1 LKLPSILF
9 VSTMDG
15 DPWGGSEELWSR
27 TALDLASRGFSVA
40 ASVVGW
46 EPPHPRA
53 LELAKGG
60 IDLSFRPLRYPPW
73 KRVLRRVRSRWK
85 SPLVLEVE
93 RQIHLGEPALV
104 VLSDGGAFPNVELLE
119 MCVAGGVRFVTI
131 GQSNSESWWLTDD
144 IAERFR
150 ATLPKAL
157 RCFFVSQANRRLAM
171 KQLGCELPNAEVV
184 WNPFNIEFSAAPRF
198 PTYSEDKGLL
208 LACVARLHPPS
219 KGQDILL
226 EALASPIW
234 ADRKWRLHLCGEGKM
249 RDGLERMTRQFG
261 ISDRVVMAG
270 HIPVDKIWTENQVLV
285 MPSRYEGLP
294 LAIVEAMLCGR
305 TIVATDVAGNSEIID
320 DGVTG
325 FLAKAPTAAALFEAL
340 ERLWMRR
347 AQVEDI
353 GRVAAARI
361 RQLVPPDPIEVFSR
375 KLRQMIQQERS
386 ANAKS
391 VGAIDKIPRLRGE
404 APEQ

>member
-1 LKLPSILF
+1 LKLPGILF

-15 DPWGGSEELWSR
+15 SPWGGCEELWSR

-46 EPPHPRA
+46 EPRHPRV

-60 IDLSFRPLRYPPW
+60 IDLNFRPLRYPSW
-73 KRVLRRVRSRWK
+73 KRALRRARSRWK

-93 RQIHLGEPALV
+93 RQIRLKVPALV

-131 GQSNSESWWLTDD
+131 GQANSESSWMKDD
-144 IAERFR
+144 VAERFR

-157 RCFFVSQANRRLAM
+157 RCFFVSQANSRLAM
-171 KQLGCELPNAEVV
+171 KQLGCELPNAEIV
-184 WNPFNIEFSAAPRF
+184 WNPFNVEFDTAPPY
-198 PTYSEDKGLL
+198 PTYSEEQGLL

-234 ADRKWRLHLCGEGKM
+234 ADRNWRLHLYGEGNM
-249 RDGLERMTRQFG
+249 RDGVERMTRQFG
-261 ISDRVVMAG
+261 LSDRVVLAG
-270 HIPVDKIWTENQVLV
+270 HVPVDKIWAANQVLV

-305 TIVATDVAGNSEIID
+305 TIVATDVAGNSEVMD

-325 FLAKAPTAAALFEAL
+325 FLASAPTVPALLEAL
-340 ERLWMRR
+340 ERLWTRR
-347 AQVEDI
+347 AQLEDI
-353 GRVAAARI
+353 GRLAAERI
-361 RQLVPPDPIEVFSR
+361 RQRVPPDPIDVFSR
-375 KLRQMIQQERS
+375 KLRQMVRQ
-386 ANAKS
+386 
-391 VGAIDKIPRLRGE
+391 
-404 APEQ
+404 

>member
-1 LKLPSILF
+1 
-9 VSTMDG
+9 M
-15 DPWGGSEELWSR
+15 
-27 TALDLASRGFSVA
+27 RG
-40 ASVVGW
+40 
-46 EPPHPRA
+46 A
-53 LELAKGG
+53 LER
-60 IDLSFRPLRYPPW
+60 I
-73 KRVLRRVRSRWK
+73 
-85 SPLVLEVE
+85 
-93 RQIHLGEPALV
+93 
-104 VLSDGGAFPNVELLE
+104 
-119 MCVAGGVRFVTI
+119 
-131 GQSNSESWWLTDD
+131 
-144 IAERFR
+144 
-150 ATLPKAL
+150 
-157 RCFFVSQANRRLAM
+157 
-171 KQLGCELPNAEVV
+171 
-184 WNPFNIEFSAAPRF
+184 
-198 PTYSEDKGLL
+198 
-208 LACVARLHPPS
+208 
-219 KGQDILL
+219 
-226 EALASPIW
+226 
-234 ADRKWRLHLCGEGKM
+234 
-249 RDGLERMTRQFG
+249 TRQFG

-305 TIVATDVAGNSEIID
+305 TIVATDVAGNSEVID

-325 FLAKAPTAAALFEAL
+325 FLAKAPAAPALLEAL

-347 AQVEDI
+347 AQVENI